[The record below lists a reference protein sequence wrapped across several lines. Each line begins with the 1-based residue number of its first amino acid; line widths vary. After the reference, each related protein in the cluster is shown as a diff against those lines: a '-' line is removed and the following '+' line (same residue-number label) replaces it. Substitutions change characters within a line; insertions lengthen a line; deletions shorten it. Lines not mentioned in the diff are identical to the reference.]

1 MNLANRQAARIKRK
15 HALIE
20 TIQAGLAFGNE
31 LRLKLRLAIS
41 WHFDLHRAAL
51 ALDGFGRRAIA
62 RVAGVMAGTIVFLV
76 TQMIGH
82 LALQSAFEQGFAE
95 LIEQP
100 LPSGRPAPKK
110 ASGVRCPSS
119 SWSRASGENTGAS
132 GFGFLLDELRG
143 VEGIFCLLGQS
154 V

>member
-31 LRLKLRLAIS
+31 LRLELAVAVS
-41 WHFDLHRAAL
+41 RHFDLHLAAF
-51 ALDGFGRRAIA
+51 ALDGFGRGAVT

-82 LALQSAFEQGFAE
+82 LALQSAFEQGFAD
-95 LIEQP
+95 
-100 LPSGRPAPKK
+100 
-110 ASGVRCPSS
+110 
-119 SWSRASGENTGAS
+119 RA
-132 GFGFLLDELRG
+132 LL
-143 VEGIFCLLGQS
+143 S
-154 V
+154 